1 MKPQTTTNDVMS
13 ARSSF
18 VIMCSSTVLSPIG
31 SSDLGESM
39 VSGMQAPAGARQEN
53 EGLHDECCSSTCGV
67 DR

>member
-39 VSGMQAPAGARQEN
+39 VRGCRRRPAPARRMRAFMTVWFLYLRSG
-53 EGLHDECCSSTCGV
+53 
-67 DR
+67 